1 MFNNSAGDRSISLK
15 LGTVFDHVT
24 HVPQTFKVNGSRVN
38 MLQLNITYQQ
48 QKLYKSGTDR
58 LTEFKHDENYLRVQ
72 RNTWQMFK
80 VTRSNT
86 EIAITLMRIARFRLN
101 MVGLQ
106 SFITAQPGYYEFS
119 RSKGQ
124 RSRSQRNLS
133 LIHIWRCRRI
143 ERCRSRWSP
152 YH

>member
-1 MFNNSAGDRSISLK
+1 
-15 LGTVFDHVT
+15 
-24 HVPQTFKVNGSRVN
+24 
-38 MLQLNITYQQ
+38 
-48 QKLYKSGTDR
+48 
-58 LTEFKHDENYLRVQ
+58 
-72 RNTWQMFK
+72 MFK

-124 RSRSQRNLS
+124 RSRSQRNITYEYCYEQQKRYKTAMDR
-133 LIHIWRCRRI
+133 LIDFKLCPGVVIKADKDNSGVGR
-143 ERCRSRWSP
+143 P
-152 YH
+152 

>member
-72 RNTWQMFK
+72 RNT
-80 VTRSNT
+80 
-86 EIAITLMRIARFRLN
+86 
-101 MVGLQ
+101 
-106 SFITAQPGYYEFS
+106 
-119 RSKGQ
+119 
-124 RSRSQRNLS
+124 
-133 LIHIWRCRRI
+133 
-143 ERCRSRWSP
+143 
-152 YH
+152 